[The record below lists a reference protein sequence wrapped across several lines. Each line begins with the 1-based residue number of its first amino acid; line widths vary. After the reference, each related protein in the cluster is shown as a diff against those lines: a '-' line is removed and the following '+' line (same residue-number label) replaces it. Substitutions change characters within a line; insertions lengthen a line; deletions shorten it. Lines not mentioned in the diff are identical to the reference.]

1 MVDMND
7 RADKATVAL
16 DWPAADELRIV
27 LQGRLIAATL
37 PAVWDAAREPILQ
50 RKPRRVEIDASGVD
64 YCDGAGLGLFLEL
77 RRSAATVG
85 GDVTLL
91 GLSDELTRLVR
102 VSTLDDP
109 LAPQLAKPPRECL
122 PQRTGRATARF
133 VRELAASV
141 AFVGEMSVALATAAA
156 RPSRIRGRDFW
167 LTCQKVGVDALP
179 VVCLLG
185 GLIGLIMAFQTA
197 TVASRYGATPFI
209 PAAVSLSIVREL
221 GPLIVAIIVAGRS
234 GAAFAAEI
242 GTMKITE
249 ELDAL
254 RTLGLPPTTFLAV
267 PRVLAAVVTVPLLT
281 VFANVIGIA
290 AGVIVMRR
298 YGYSVMYYITSVQSA
313 INYMDLLGGLAKSL
327 VFGLIVGAVGCM
339 RGLRTQTGPSAVGD
353 STTRAVVTAIVL
365 VVIADMIFG
374 IVYDALGI

>member
-1 MVDMND
+1 MSD
-7 RADKATVAL
+7 RVDKATATL

-27 LQGRLIAATL
+27 LRGRLVAASL
-37 PAVWDAAREPILQ
+37 PAVWDAARDPILQ
-50 RKPRRVEIDASGVD
+50 RKPRRVDVDASGVD

-85 GDVTLL
+85 GDVRLI
-91 GLSDELTRLVR
+91 GLSDELARLVQA
-102 VSTLDDP
+102 STLTDP
-109 LAPQLAKPPRECL
+109 LAPQLAPPSRTGL
-122 PQRTGRATARF
+122 PQRVGRATAMF
-133 VRELAASV
+133 FRELAASV
-141 AFVGEMSVALATAAA
+141 AFVGEMTAALAVTAV

-167 LTCQKVGVDALP
+167 RTCQKVGVDALP

-197 TVASRYGATPFI
+197 TVAARYGATPFI

-242 GTMKITE
+242 GTMKVTE

-267 PRVLAAVVTVPLLT
+267 PRVLAAVAMVPLLT
-281 VFANVIGIA
+281 VFANVVGIA

-298 YGYSVMYYITSVQSA
+298 YGYSVSYYITAVQSA
-313 INYMDLLGGLAKSL
+313 IDYGDLLGGLAKTL

-339 RGLRTQTGPSAVGD
+339 KGLRTQTGPSAVGE
-353 STTRAVVTAIVL
+353 STTRAVVTSIVL
-365 VVIADMIFG
+365 IVVADMIFG
-374 IVYDALGI
+374 VVYDAVGI